1 MTLFSN
7 NQRTVVM
14 EQVNKSYDK
23 AANNVGFLERW
34 FKLSSHN
41 TTVKT
46 ELMAGLTTFVTMSYI
61 MFLNPIIMSKTG
73 MPFDG
78 LFLATCLGAAIA
90 TILMGMYAN
99 WPVGLAPGMGLNA
112 FFTFSVVGSMGY
124 SWEIALGTVFLS
136 GVLFVLMSVTRLRE
150 WMLDSIPMSLRLAM
164 TAGVG
169 LFLGFIGLRFTGIIV
184 PDPDNVV
191 AIADLT
197 HFGFGQFG
205 PEAPALGFLSFLLI
219 AILSYRKVFGAVVI
233 GIAATTFIAFIMTWI
248 LPTDFFVVAEAA
260 KSFAPATGFVSYNGL
275 LAVPEFSALEPILWK
290 ADIAGAMQVALIPV
304 IITFLFVNIFDT
316 AGTLMGLAERANLQ
330 DKNGKIEGLSK
341 SLKADSVSSVIGTA
355 FGCPPVTSY
364 VESAA
369 GVSVGGRTGLTAV
382 TIGLLFLMG
391 MFFLPLAQMLPG
403 FAVDGALI
411 YVAMLMMTSLRGL
424 DWDDL
429 TEYAP
434 AVCTTVMMAFT
445 FSIANGIA
453 FGFITYTALKVGAGK
468 SSEISKGVWALTAL
482 FIAKFIFLTH

>member
-1 MTLFSN
+1 
-7 NQRTVVM
+7 M
-14 EQVNKSYDK
+14 EQVSENYENQAKE
-23 AANNVGFLERW
+23 VGLLERL
-34 FKLSSHN
+34 FKLSEHN
-41 TTVKT
+41 TNVKT
-46 ELMAGLTTFVTMSYI
+46 EVMAGLTTFVTMSYI

-90 TILMGMYAN
+90 TILMGLYAN

-112 FFTFSVVGSMGY
+112 FFTFSVVGAMGY
-124 SWEIALGTVFLS
+124 SWQIALGAVFLS
-136 GVLFVLMSVTRLRE
+136 GVIFVLMSVTRLRE

-169 LFLGFIGLRFTGIIV
+169 LFLGFIGLRFTGIVV
-184 PDPDNVV
+184 PNPDNVV

-197 HFGFGQFG
+197 HFGFGKFG

-219 AILSYRKVFGAVVI
+219 AVLSYRKVFGAVLI
-233 GIAATTFIAFIMTWI
+233 GIGVTTLVAFIMTWV
-248 LPTDFFVVAEAA
+248 LPADFFVIAEEA
-260 KSFAPATGFVSYNGL
+260 KAWAPASGFVSYNGL

-290 ADIAGAMQVALIPV
+290 ADIAGAFQVALIPV
-304 IITFLFVNIFDT
+304 IVTFLFVNIFDT
-316 AGTLMGLAERANLQ
+316 AGTLMGVAERAKLQ
-330 DKNGKIEGLSK
+330 DKNGKIHGLSK
-341 SLKADSVSSVIGTA
+341 SLKADSISSVIGTG

-382 TIGLLFLMG
+382 TIGLLFAVG

-411 YVAMLMMTSLRGL
+411 YVAMLMMSSLKGL
-424 DWDDL
+424 DWEDL

-434 AVCTTVMMAFT
+434 AVCTTIMMAFT

-453 FGFITYTALKVGAGK
+453 FGFITYTVLKVGAGK
-468 SSEISKGVWALTAL
+468 SKEISAGVWALTAL
-482 FIAKFIFLTH
+482 FVAKFIFLT

>member
-1 MTLFSN
+1 MESIGKDHE
-7 NQRTVVM
+7 NQVR
-14 EQVNKSYDK
+14 K
-23 AANNVGFLERW
+23 VGFLARI
-34 FKLSSHN
+34 FKLPEHN

-46 ELMAGLTTFVTMSYI
+46 EIMAGLTSFVTMSYI

-90 TILMGMYAN
+90 TILMGLYAN

-112 FFTFSVVGSMGY
+112 FFTFSVVGGMGY

-136 GVLFVLMSVTRLRE
+136 GVIFVMMSLTRLRE

-169 LFLGFIGLRFTGIIV
+169 LFLGFIGLRFTGIV
-184 PDPDNVV
+184 VADPDNIL
-191 AIADLT
+191 ALADLT
-197 HFGFGQFG
+197 HFGFGLHG
-205 PEAPALGFLSFLLI
+205 AEAPALGFFSFLLI
-219 AILSYRKVFGAVVI
+219 TVLSYRNVFGAVLI
-233 GIAATTFIAFIMTWI
+233 GIATTTFIAFVMTWL
-248 LPTDFFVVAEAA
+248 LPTDFFVVAQAA
-260 KSFAPATGFVSYNGL
+260 KSIAPTTGFISYSGL
-275 LAVPEFSALEPILWK
+275 LAVPDFTALEPILWK
-290 ADIAGAMQVALIPV
+290 ADIVGAFQVALIPV
-304 IITFLFVNIFDT
+304 IVTFLFVNIFDT
-316 AGTLMGLAERANLQ
+316 AGTLMGLAQRANLQ
-330 DKNGKIEGLSK
+330 DKNGKIKGLNK
-341 SLKADSVSSVIGTA
+341 SLKADSISSVVGTA

-382 TIGLLFLMG
+382 TIGLLFLVG

-411 YVAMLMMTSLRGL
+411 YVAMLMMSSLKGL
-424 DWDDL
+424 DWNDL

-453 FGFITYTALKVGAGK
+453 FGFITYTVLKLGAGK
-468 SSEISKGVWALTAL
+468 SKEITNGVWLLTIL
-482 FIAKFIFLTH
+482 FIAKFIFLTE

>member
-1 MTLFSN
+1 
-7 NQRTVVM
+7 M
-14 EQVNKSYDK
+14 EQVSESYENEEKQTKD
-23 AANNVGFLERW
+23 VGLIERL
-34 FKLSSHN
+34 FKLSEHN
-41 TTVKT
+41 TSVKT

-124 SWEIALGTVFLS
+124 SWQIALGAVFLS
-136 GVLFVLMSVTRLRE
+136 GVIFVLMSVTKLRE

-184 PDPDNVV
+184 PNPDNVV
-191 AIADLT
+191 ALADLT

-219 AILSYRKVFGAVVI
+219 AVLSYRKVFGAVLI
-233 GIAATTFIAFIMTWI
+233 GIAVTTLIAFIMTWV

-260 KSFAPATGFVSYNGL
+260 KAFAPESGFVAYKGIM
-275 LAVPEFSALEPILWK
+275 AVPEFSALEPILWK
-290 ADIAGAMQVALIPV
+290 ADIVGAFEVALIPV
-304 IITFLFVNIFDT
+304 IVTFLFVNIFDT
-316 AGTLMGLAERANLQ
+316 AGTLMGVAERANLQ
-330 DKNGKIEGLSK
+330 DKNGKIHGLSK

-369 GVSVGGRTGLTAV
+369 GVAVGGRTGLTAV
-382 TIGLLFLMG
+382 TIGLLFAAG

-411 YVAMLMMTSLRGL
+411 YVSMLMMSSLRGL

-453 FGFITYTALKVGAGK
+453 FGFITYTVLKVGAGK
-468 SSEISKGVWALTAL
+468 SSQVSNGVWALTAL
-482 FIAKFIFLTH
+482 FVAKFIFLN

>member
-1 MTLFSN
+1 
-7 NQRTVVM
+7 M
-14 EQVNKSYDK
+14 EQVSESCENEEKQTKDVS
-23 AANNVGFLERW
+23 LIERL
-34 FKLSSHN
+34 FKLSEHN
-41 TTVKT
+41 TSVKT
-46 ELMAGLTTFVTMSYI
+46 ELMAGLTTFVTRSYI
-61 MFLNPIIMSKTG
+61 MFLNPVIMSNTG

-112 FFTFSVVGSMGY
+112 FFTFSVVGGMGY
-124 SWEIALGTVFLS
+124 SWQVALGAVFLS
-136 GVLFVLMSVTRLRE
+136 GVLFVLMSVTKLRE

-184 PDPDNVV
+184 SNPDNVV
-191 AIADLT
+191 ALGDLT

-205 PEAPALGFLSFLLI
+205 PEAPVLGFLSFLLI
-219 AILSYRKVFGAVVI
+219 AVLSYRKVFGAVLI
-233 GIAATTFIAFIMTWI
+233 GIATVTFLAFAMTWV
-248 LPTDFFVVAEAA
+248 LPVDFFTVSEAGKA
-260 KSFAPATGFVSYNGL
+260 FAPASGFVAYKGI
-275 LAVPEFSALEPILWK
+275 LAIPEFSALKPLLWQ
-290 ADIAGAMQVALIPV
+290 ADIAGAFQVALIPV
-304 IITFLFVNIFDT
+304 IVTFLFVNIFDT
-316 AGTLMGLAERANLQ
+316 AGTLMGVAERANLQ
-330 DKNGKIEGLSK
+330 DKNGKIHGLSK

-369 GVSVGGRTGLTAV
+369 GVAVGGRTGLTAV
-382 TIGLLFLMG
+382 TIGLLFALG
-391 MFFLPLAQMLPG
+391 MFFLPLAQMLPA

-411 YVAMLMMTSLRGL
+411 YVAMLMMSSLKAI

-453 FGFITYTALKVGAGK
+453 FGFITYTILKVGTGK
-468 SSEISKGVWALTAL
+468 SSQVSNGVWALTAL
-482 FIAKFIFLTH
+482 FVAKFIFLN

>member
-1 MTLFSN
+1 
-7 NQRTVVM
+7 M
-14 EQVNKSYDK
+14 EKTSQSCEKTAEVPTKGTSL
-23 AANNVGFLERW
+23 LERL
-34 FKLSSHN
+34 FKLTKHN
-41 TTVKT
+41 TSVKT
-46 ELMAGLTTFVTMSYI
+46 EIMAGLTTFVTMSYV

-90 TILMGMYAN
+90 TIFMGMYAN

-124 SWEIALGTVFLS
+124 SWQIALGAVFLS
-136 GVLFVLMSVTRLRE
+136 GVIFVLMSVTKMRE
-150 WMLDSIPMSLRLAM
+150 WMLDSIPLSLRLAM

-169 LFLGFIGLRFTGIIV
+169 LFLGFLGLRFTGIVV

-191 AIADLT
+191 ALADMT
-197 HFGFGQFG
+197 HFGFGAFG

-219 AILSYRKVFGAVVI
+219 SVLSYRNVFGAVLI
-233 GIAATTFIAFIMTWI
+233 GIAVTTFVAFAMTWL

-260 KSFAPATGFVSYNGL
+260 KSFAPASGFVTYNGL
-275 LAVPEFSALEPILWK
+275 LAVPEFSALEPIFWK
-290 ADIAGAMQVALIPV
+290 ADIVGAFEVALIPV
-304 IITFLFVNIFDT
+304 IVTFLFVNIFDT
-316 AGTLMGLAERANLQ
+316 AGTLMGVAERANLQ
-330 DKNGKIEGLSK
+330 DENGKIEGLSK
-341 SLKADSVSSVIGTA
+341 SLKADSMSSVLGTA

-369 GVSVGGRTGLTAV
+369 GVAVGGRTGLTAV
-382 TIGLLFLMG
+382 TIGLLFAAG

-411 YVAMLMMTSLRGL
+411 YVAMLMMSSLRGL

-453 FGFITYTALKVGAGK
+453 FGFITYTVLKVGSGK
-468 SSEISKGVWALTAL
+468 ANQISNGVWALTVL
-482 FIAKFIFLTH
+482 FIAKFIFLT

>member
-1 MTLFSN
+1 
-7 NQRTVVM
+7 M
-14 EQVNKSYDK
+14 EETNKSY
-23 AANNVGFLERW
+23 NNKTNELGLLERL
-34 FKLSSHN
+34 FKLSEHN
-41 TTVKT
+41 TTMKT

-61 MFLNPIIMSKTG
+61 MFLNPIIMSQTG

-90 TILMGMYAN
+90 TILMGLYAN

-112 FFTFSVVGSMGY
+112 FFTFSVVGGMGY
-124 SWEIALGTVFLS
+124 SWEVALGAVFLS
-136 GVLFVLMSVTRLRE
+136 GVIFVLMSVTRLRE

-169 LFLGFIGLRFTGIIV
+169 LFLGFIGLRFTGIV
-184 PDPDNVV
+184 VADPDNVV
-191 AIADLT
+191 ALADFT
-197 HFGFGQFG
+197 HFGFGAFG

-219 AILSYRKVFGAVVI
+219 AILSYRKIFGAVVI
-233 GIAATTFIAFIMTWI
+233 GIAITTFIAFIMTWV

-260 KSFAPATGFVSYNGL
+260 KSFAPASGFVSYNGM
-275 LAVPEFSALEPILWK
+275 LAIPEFSSLEPILWK
-290 ADIAGAMQVALIPV
+290 ADIVGAFQVALIPV
-304 IITFLFVNIFDT
+304 IVTFLFVNIFDT

-330 DKNGKIEGLSK
+330 DKNGKIKGLNK
-341 SLKADSVSSVIGTA
+341 SLKADSISSVIGTA

-369 GVSVGGRTGLTAV
+369 GVAVGGRTGLTAV
-382 TIGLLFLMG
+382 TIGLLFAMG

-411 YVAMLMMTSLRGL
+411 YVAMLMMSSLKGL

-453 FGFITYTALKVGAGK
+453 FGFITYTVLKVGVGK
-468 SSEISKGVWALTAL
+468 SNEISKGVWALTVL
-482 FIAKFIFLTH
+482 FIAKFIFLT

>member
-1 MTLFSN
+1 M
-7 NQRTVVM
+7 
-14 EQVNKSYDK
+14 DK
-23 AANNVGFLERW
+23 ADSTGANEVTADNTLEQGGFLARF

-41 TTVKT
+41 TTIKT
-46 ELMAGLTTFVTMSYI
+46 ELMAGITTFITMSYI

-90 TILMGMYAN
+90 TILMGLYAN

-112 FFTFSVVGSMGY
+112 FFTFSVVGGMGY
-124 SWEIALGTVFLS
+124 SWEVALGAVFLS
-136 GVLFVLMSVTRLRE
+136 GVIFVLMSVTSLRK

-169 LFLGFIGLRFTGIIV
+169 LFLGFIGLRFTGIVI
-184 PDPDNVV
+184 PDPDNIL

-197 HFGFGQFG
+197 HFGFGEFG

-219 AILSYRKVFGAVVI
+219 AILSYRKVFGAVLI
-233 GIAATTFIAFIMTWI
+233 GIAATTAIAFLMTLL
-248 LPTDFFVVAEAA
+248 LPTEFFVVAKAA
-260 KSFAPATGFVSYNGL
+260 ESFAPASGFVSYNGM
-275 LAVPEFSALEPILWK
+275 LAMPDFSALEPIFWK
-290 ADIAGAMQVALIPV
+290 ADIIGAFEIALIPV

-316 AGTLMGLAERANLQ
+316 AGTLMGVAERANLQ
-330 DKNGKIEGLSK
+330 DNSGKIQGLSK
-341 SLKADSVSSVIGTA
+341 SLKADSISSVIGTA

-369 GVSVGGRTGLTAV
+369 GVSVGGRTGLTAL
-382 TIGLLFLMG
+382 TIGVLFFVG
-391 MFFLPLAQMLPG
+391 MFFLPLAQMLPS
-403 FAVDGALI
+403 FAVNGALI
-411 YVAMLMMTSLRGL
+411 YVAMLMMSSLRGL
-424 DWDDL
+424 NWDDL

-453 FGFITYTALKVGAGK
+453 FGFVTYTILKVGVGK
-468 SSEISKGVWALTAL
+468 SSEISNGVWALTIL
-482 FIAKFIFLTH
+482 FIAKFIFLSH

>member
-1 MTLFSN
+1 MDD
-7 NQRTVVM
+7 
-14 EQVNKSYDK
+14 QVGVTSSTATRDLN
-23 AANNVGFLERW
+23 FLERF

-41 TTVKT
+41 TNVRT

-90 TILMGMYAN
+90 TIMMGLYAN

-112 FFTFSVVGSMGY
+112 FFTFSVVGAMGY
-124 SWEIALGTVFLS
+124 SWEIALGAVFLS
-136 GVLFVLMSVTRLRE
+136 GVIFVLMSVTRLRE
-150 WMLDSIPMSLRLAM
+150 WMLDSIPLSLRLAM

-169 LFLGFIGLRFTGIIV
+169 LFLGFIGLRFTGIV
-184 PDPDNVV
+184 VANPDNIV
-191 AIADLT
+191 ALADLT
-197 HFGFGQFG
+197 HFGFGEFG

-219 AILSYRKVFGAVVI
+219 TVLSYRNVFGAVII
-233 GIAATTFIAFIMTWI
+233 GIAITTLIAFIMTWV
-248 LPTDFFVVAEAA
+248 LPTEFFVVAEAA
-260 KSFAPATGFVSYNGL
+260 KSFAPASGFVSYNGM
-275 LAVPEFSALEPILWK
+275 LAIPNFSALEPILWK
-290 ADIAGAMQVALIPV
+290 ADIAGAFQVALIPV
-304 IITFLFVNIFDT
+304 IVTFLFVNIFDT
-316 AGTLMGLAERANLQ
+316 AGTLMGVAERAKLQ
-330 DKNGKIEGLSK
+330 DKNGKIIGLNK
-341 SLKADSVSSVIGTA
+341 SLKADSISSVIGTA

-369 GVSVGGRTGLTAV
+369 GVAVGGRTGLTAI
-382 TIGLLFLMG
+382 TIGLLFALG

-411 YVAMLMMTSLRGL
+411 YVAMLMMSSLRGL

-434 AVCTTVMMAFT
+434 AVATTVMMAFT

-453 FGFITYTALKVGAGK
+453 FGFITYTVLKLGAGK
-468 SSEISKGVWALTAL
+468 HKEISNGVWALTAL
-482 FIAKFIFLTH
+482 FVAKFIFLA

>member
-1 MTLFSN
+1 
-7 NQRTVVM
+7 M
-14 EQVNKSYDK
+14 EQVSKSYESQTSE
-23 AANNVGFLERW
+23 VSLLERL
-34 FKLSSHN
+34 FKLSEHRTN
-41 TTVKT
+41 VKT
-46 ELMAGLTTFVTMSYI
+46 EIMAGLTTFVTMSYI

-90 TILMGMYAN
+90 TILMGLYAN

-112 FFTFSVVGSMGY
+112 FFTFSVVGAMGY
-124 SWEIALGTVFLS
+124 SWQVALGAVFLS
-136 GVLFVLMSVTRLRE
+136 GVIFVFMSVTKLRE
-150 WMLDSIPMSLRLAM
+150 WMLDSIPLSLRLAM

-184 PDPDNVV
+184 PNPDNVV
-191 AIADLT
+191 ALADLT
-197 HFGFGQFG
+197 HFGFGKFG

-219 AILSYRKVFGAVVI
+219 AILSYRKVFGAVLI
-233 GIAATTFIAFIMTWI
+233 GIAATTFIAFAMTWV
-248 LPTDFFVVAEAA
+248 LPTDFFIVSDAA
-260 KSFAPATGFVSYNGL
+260 KSFAPSSGFVAYKGL
-275 LAVPEFSALEPILWK
+275 LAVPDFAALEPILWK
-290 ADIAGAMQVALIPV
+290 ADIVGAFEVALIPV
-304 IITFLFVNIFDT
+304 IVTFLFVNIFDT
-316 AGTLMGLAERANLQ
+316 AGTLMGVAERANLQ
-330 DKNGKIEGLSK
+330 DKNGKIHGLSK

-369 GVSVGGRTGLTAV
+369 GVAAGGRTGLTAV
-382 TIGLLFLMG
+382 TIGLLFAVG

-411 YVAMLMMTSLRGL
+411 YVAMLMMSSLKAL

-453 FGFITYTALKVGAGK
+453 FGFITYTILKVGAGK
-468 SSEISKGVWALTAL
+468 SEQISAGVWALTAL
-482 FIAKFIFLTH
+482 FIAKFIFLT

>member
-1 MTLFSN
+1 
-7 NQRTVVM
+7 M
-14 EQVNKSYDK
+14 EQVNESYEKDAK
-23 AANNVGFLERW
+23 EVGFLERL
-34 FKLSSHN
+34 FKLAQHRTN
-41 TTVKT
+41 VKT
-46 ELMAGLTTFVTMSYI
+46 EILAGLTTFVTMSYI

-90 TILMGMYAN
+90 TIIMGLYAN

-112 FFTFSVVGSMGY
+112 FFTFSVVGGMGY
-124 SWEIALGTVFLS
+124 SWEIALGAVFLS
-136 GVLFVLMSVTRLRE
+136 GVLFVLMSVTKLRE
-150 WMLDSIPMSLRLAM
+150 WLLDSIPLSLRLAM

-169 LFLGFIGLRFTGIIV
+169 LFLGFIGLRFTGIVV
-184 PDPDNVV
+184 PNADNVV
-191 AIADLT
+191 ALADLT
-197 HFGFGQFG
+197 HFGFGEFG

-219 AILSYRKVFGAVVI
+219 AVLSYRKVFGAVLI
-233 GIAATTFIAFIMTWI
+233 GIAATTFIAFAMTWI

-260 KSFAPATGFVSYNGL
+260 KSFAPASGFVSYNGL
-275 LAVPEFSALEPILWK
+275 LAVPNFTALEPILWK
-290 ADIAGAMQVALIPV
+290 ADIAGAFEVALIPV
-304 IITFLFVNIFDT
+304 IVTFLFVNIFDT
-316 AGTLMGLAERANLQ
+316 AGTLMGVAERAKLQ
-330 DKNGKIEGLSK
+330 DENGKIKGLSK
-341 SLKADSVSSVIGTA
+341 SLKADSISSVIGTA

-382 TIGLLFLMG
+382 TIGLLFAAG

-411 YVAMLMMTSLRGL
+411 YVSMLMMTSLKGI
-424 DWDDL
+424 DWEDL

-434 AVCTTVMMAFT
+434 AISTSVMMALT

-453 FGFITYTALKVGAGK
+453 FGFITYTVLKVGAGK
-468 SSEISKGVWALTAL
+468 HKEISNGVWALTVL
-482 FIAKFIFLTH
+482 FIAKFMFLN

>member
-1 MTLFSN
+1 
-7 NQRTVVM
+7 M
-14 EQVNKSYDK
+14 EQVNNTDDK
-23 AANNVGFLERW
+23 TINSTGFLERW
-34 FKLSSHN
+34 FKLSLHN
-41 TTVKT
+41 TSLKT
-46 ELMAGLTTFVTMSYI
+46 EFVAGLTTFVTMSYI
-61 MFLNPIIMSKTG
+61 MFLNPIIMSKSG

-90 TILMGMYAN
+90 SIVMGMYAN

-124 SWEIALGTVFLS
+124 SWEIALGAVFLS
-136 GVLFVLMSVTRLRE
+136 GVLFVLMSVTKLRE

-169 LFLGFIGLRFTGIIV
+169 LFLGFIGLRFTGIV
-184 PDPDNVV
+184 VADPDNIV
-191 AIADLT
+191 AIADFT
-197 HFGFGQFG
+197 HFGFGLTG

-219 AILSYRKVFGAVVI
+219 TILSYRKVFGGVLI
-233 GIAATTFIAFIMTWI
+233 GIATTTLIAFIMSWV

-260 KSFAPATGFVSYNGL
+260 KSFAPSSGFVSYNGL
-275 LAVPEFSALEPILWK
+275 IALPEFSALEPILWK
-290 ADIAGAMQVALIPV
+290 ADIAGAFQVALIPV
-304 IITFLFVNIFDT
+304 IVTFLFVNIFDT
-316 AGTLMGLAERANLQ
+316 AGTLMGIAERANLQ
-330 DKNGKIEGLSK
+330 DKNGKIHGLNK
-341 SLKADSVSSVIGTA
+341 SLKADSLSSVIGTA

-382 TIGLLFLMG
+382 VIGLLFAAG
-391 MFFLPLAQMLPG
+391 VFFLPLAQMLPG

-411 YVAMLMMTSLRGL
+411 YVAMLMMSSLKGL

-445 FSIANGIA
+445 FSISNGIA
-453 FGFITYTALKVGAGK
+453 FGFITYTVLKVGAGK
-468 SSEISKGVWALTAL
+468 VNQISNGVWALTAL
-482 FIAKFIFLTH
+482 FILKFIFLGH

>member
-1 MTLFSN
+1 
-7 NQRTVVM
+7 M
-14 EQVNKSYDK
+14 EQVSKSCENETEEQKGD
-23 AANNVGFLERW
+23 VGLFERI
-34 FKLSSHN
+34 FKLSQHN
-41 TTVKT
+41 TTIRT

-61 MFLNPIIMSKTG
+61 MFLNPVIMSNTG

-90 TILMGMYAN
+90 TIIMGMYAN

-112 FFTFSVVGSMGY
+112 FFTFSVVGGMGY
-124 SWEIALGTVFLS
+124 SWQVALGAVFLS
-136 GVLFVLMSVTRLRE
+136 GVIFVLMSVTRLRE

-184 PDPDNVV
+184 ENSDNVV
-191 AIADLT
+191 ALGDLT
-197 HFGFGQFG
+197 HFGFGAFG

-219 AILSYRKVFGAVVI
+219 SVLSYRKVFGAVII
-233 GIAATTFIAFIMTWI
+233 GIAAVTFFAFAMTWL
-248 LPTDFFVVAEAA
+248 LPVDFFVISEAGKA
-260 KSFAPATGFVSYNGL
+260 LAPESGFVAYKGI
-275 LAVPEFSALEPILWK
+275 LAIPEFSALEPILWK
-290 ADIAGAMQVALIPV
+290 ADIVGAFEIALIPV
-304 IITFLFVNIFDT
+304 ILTFLFVNIFDT
-316 AGTLMGLAERANLQ
+316 AGTLMGVAERANLQ
-330 DKNGKIEGLSK
+330 DEKGKIKGLNK

-369 GVSVGGRTGLTAV
+369 GVAVGGRTGLTAV
-382 TIGLLFLMG
+382 TIGLLFAAG
-391 MFFLPLAQMLPG
+391 MFFLPLAQMLPA

-411 YVAMLMMTSLRGL
+411 YVAMLMMSSLKGL

-453 FGFITYTALKVGAGK
+453 FGFITYTVLKVGAGK
-468 SSEISKGVWALTAL
+468 SNQVSKGVWALTVL
-482 FIAKFIFLTH
+482 FIAKFIFLN

>member
-1 MTLFSN
+1 
-7 NQRTVVM
+7 M
-14 EQVNKSYDK
+14 EQVNQTHEKDEK
-23 AANNVGFLERW
+23 PGGILERL
-34 FKLSSHN
+34 FKLSAHS

-46 ELMAGLTTFVTMSYI
+46 EIMAGLTTFVTMSYI

-73 MPFDG
+73 MPFEG

-90 TILMGMYAN
+90 TILMGLYAN

-112 FFTFSVVGSMGY
+112 FFTFSVVGGMGY
-124 SWEIALGTVFLS
+124 SWEIALGAVFLS

-169 LFLGFIGLRFTGIIV
+169 LFLGFIGLRFTGIVI
-184 PDPDNVV
+184 PNPDN
-191 AIADLT
+191 ALALADLT
-197 HFGFGQFG
+197 HFGFGEFG

-219 AILSYRKVFGAVVI
+219 AVLSYRKVFGAIII
-233 GIAATTFIAFIMTWI
+233 GIAATTFIAFVMTWV
-248 LPTDFFVVAEAA
+248 LPTDFFVVSEAA
-260 KSFAPATGFVSYNGL
+260 KSFAPASGFMSYKGI
-275 LAVPEFSALEPILWK
+275 LAVPEFSAIEPILWK
-290 ADIAGAMQVALIPV
+290 ADIAGAFQIALIPV
-304 IITFLFVNIFDT
+304 IVTFLFVNIFDT
-316 AGTLMGLAERANLQ
+316 AGTLMGVAERANLQ
-330 DKNGKIEGLSK
+330 DENGKIEGLSK
-341 SLKADSVSSVIGTA
+341 SLKADSLASVIGTG

-369 GVSVGGRTGLTAV
+369 GVAVGGRTGLTAV
-382 TIGLLFLMG
+382 TIGLLFAVG

-411 YVAMLMMTSLRGL
+411 YVAMLMMSSLRGL

-434 AVCTTVMMAFT
+434 AVCTTIMMAFT

-453 FGFITYTALKVGAGK
+453 FGFITYTVLKVGTGK
-468 SSEISKGVWALTAL
+468 SSEISKGIWALTAL
-482 FIAKFIFLTH
+482 FVAKFIFIN

>member
-1 MTLFSN
+1 
-7 NQRTVVM
+7 M
-14 EQVNKSYDK
+14 EQVSKSHE
-23 AANNVGFLERW
+23 NNAEEQTEGAGLLERL
-34 FKLSSHN
+34 FKLSQHN
-41 TTVKT
+41 TTIKT

-124 SWEIALGTVFLS
+124 SWQVALGAVFLS
-136 GVLFVLMSVTRLRE
+136 GIIFVLMSVTRLRE

-169 LFLGFIGLRFTGIIV
+169 LFLGFIGLRFTGIV
-184 PDPDNVV
+184 VANPDNVV
-191 AIADLT
+191 ALADLT

-219 AILSYRKVFGAVVI
+219 AILSYRKVFGAVLI
-233 GIAATTFIAFIMTWI
+233 GIALTTFIAFAMTWV

-260 KSFAPATGFVSYNGL
+260 KSFAPSSGFVAYKGL
-275 LAVPEFSALEPILWK
+275 LAIPEFSALEPILWK
-290 ADIAGAMQVALIPV
+290 ADIVGAFEVALIPV
-304 IITFLFVNIFDT
+304 IVTFLFVNIFDT
-316 AGTLMGLAERANLQ
+316 AGTLMGVAERANLQ

-369 GVSVGGRTGLTAV
+369 GVAVGGRTGLTAV
-382 TIGLLFLMG
+382 TIGLLFAAG
-391 MFFLPLAQMLPG
+391 VFFLPLAQMLPG

-411 YVAMLMMTSLRGL
+411 YVAMLMMSSLRGL

-453 FGFITYTALKVGAGK
+453 FGFITYTILKVGSGK
-468 SSEISKGVWALTAL
+468 SSQVSNGVWALTAL
-482 FIAKFIFLTH
+482 FIAKFMFLN

>member
-1 MTLFSN
+1 
-7 NQRTVVM
+7 
-14 EQVNKSYDK
+14 
-23 AANNVGFLERW
+23 
-34 FKLSSHN
+34 
-41 TTVKT
+41 
-46 ELMAGLTTFVTMSYI
+46 

-90 TILMGMYAN
+90 TILMGLYAN

-124 SWEIALGTVFLS
+124 SWEVALGAVFLS
-136 GVLFVLMSVTRLRE
+136 GVIFVLMSVTRLRE

-169 LFLGFIGLRFTGIIV
+169 LFLGFIGLRFTGIV
-184 PDPDNVV
+184 VSNPDNIV
-191 AIADLT
+191 ALADLT
-197 HFGFGQFG
+197 HFGFGKFG

-219 AILSYRKVFGAVVI
+219 AILSYRKVFGAVLI
-233 GIAATTFIAFIMTWI
+233 GIAVTTFIAFAMTWV
-248 LPTDFFVVAEAA
+248 LPVDFFVVSEAA
-260 KSFAPATGFVSYNGL
+260 KSFAPASGFVNYTGL
-275 LAVPEFSALEPILWK
+275 LAVPDFAALDPILWK
-290 ADIAGAMQVALIPV
+290 ADIAGAFEVALIPV
-304 IITFLFVNIFDT
+304 IVTFLFVNIFDT
-316 AGTLMGLAERANLQ
+316 AGTLMGVAERANLQ

-369 GVSVGGRTGLTAV
+369 GVAVGGRTGLTAI
-382 TIGLLFLMG
+382 TIGLLFAAG

-411 YVAMLMMTSLRGL
+411 YVAMLMMSSLKGL

-453 FGFITYTALKVGAGK
+453 FGFITYTVLKVGSGK
-468 SSEISKGVWALTAL
+468 HKEISNGVWALTAL
-482 FIAKFIFLTH
+482 FIAKFIFLT

>member
-1 MTLFSN
+1 
-7 NQRTVVM
+7 M
-14 EQVNKSYDK
+14 EQASKPCDDSPEIKKNDS
-23 AANNVGFLERW
+23 NIIERF
-34 FKLSSHN
+34 FKLSEHN
-41 TTVKT
+41 TTIKT

-61 MFLNPIIMSKTG
+61 MFLNPVIMSNTG

-112 FFTFSVVGSMGY
+112 FFTFSVVGGMGY
-124 SWEIALGTVFLS
+124 SWQIALGAVFLS
-136 GVLFVLMSVTRLRE
+136 GVIFVLMSVTRLRE

-169 LFLGFIGLRFTGIIV
+169 LFLGFIGLRFTGIV
-184 PDPDNVV
+184 VANPDNVV
-191 AIADLT
+191 ALADMT
-197 HFGFGQFG
+197 HFGFGEFG

-219 AILSYRKVFGAVVI
+219 AILSYRNVFGAVLI
-233 GIAATTFIAFIMTWI
+233 GIGATTLIAFAMTWL
-248 LPTDFFVVAEAA
+248 LPTDFFVVSEAG
-260 KSFAPATGFVSYNGL
+260 KSIAPESGFVAYNGL
-275 LAVPEFSALEPILWK
+275 VALPNFSALEPILWK
-290 ADIAGAMQVALIPV
+290 ADIVGAFEVALIPV
-304 IITFLFVNIFDT
+304 IATFLFVNIFDT
-316 AGTLMGLAERANLQ
+316 AGTLMGVAQRAKLQ
-330 DKNGKIEGLSK
+330 DKEGNIKGLSK

-364 VESAA
+364 VESAS
-369 GVSVGGRTGLTAV
+369 GVSIGGRTGLTAV
-382 TIGLLFLMG
+382 TIGFLFLAG
-391 MFFLPLAQMLPG
+391 LFFLPLAQMLPA

-411 YVAMLMMTSLRGL
+411 YVALLMMSSLKAL

-453 FGFITYTALKVGAGK
+453 FGFVTYTILKVGSGK
-468 SSEISKGVWALTAL
+468 SEQVSKGVWLLTLL
-482 FIAKFIFLTH
+482 FILKFIFLNE

>member
-1 MTLFSN
+1 
-7 NQRTVVM
+7 M
-14 EQVNKSYDK
+14 EQASTSNDK
-23 AANNVGFLERW
+23 AACELSFLERF
-34 FKLSSHN
+34 FKLPAHN

-61 MFLNPIIMSKTG
+61 MFLNPMIMSKTG

-78 LFLATCLGAAIA
+78 LFLATCLGAAVA
-90 TILMGMYAN
+90 TILMGLYAN

-112 FFTFSVVGSMGY
+112 FFTFSVVGAMGY
-124 SWEIALGTVFLS
+124 SWQVALGAVFLS
-136 GVLFVLMSVTRLRE
+136 GVIFVFMSVTRLRE
-150 WMLDSIPMSLRLAM
+150 WMLDSIPKSLRLAM

-169 LFLGFIGLRFTGIIV
+169 LFLGFIGLRFTGIV
-184 PDPDNVV
+184 VADPDNVV

-197 HFGFGQFG
+197 HFGFGEFG

-219 AILSYRKVFGAVVI
+219 AILSYRKVFGAIII
-233 GIAATTFIAFIMTWI
+233 GIAITTLIAFMMTWL

-260 KSFAPATGFVSYNGL
+260 KSFAPATGFVSYNGM
-275 LAVPEFSALEPILWK
+275 LAVPEFSALEPILFK
-290 ADIAGAMQVALIPV
+290 ADIAGAFQVALIPV
-304 IITFLFVNIFDT
+304 IVTFLFVNIFDT
-316 AGTLMGLAERANLQ
+316 AGTLMGVAERANLR

-341 SLKADSVSSVIGTA
+341 SLKADSIASVIGTG

-369 GVSVGGRTGLTAV
+369 GVAVGGRTGLTAV
-382 TIGLLFLMG
+382 TIGLLFFVG

-411 YVAMLMMTSLRGL
+411 YVAMLMMSSLRGL

-453 FGFITYTALKVGAGK
+453 FGFITYTVLKLGAGK
-468 SSEISKGVWALTAL
+468 FHDISKGVWALTAL
-482 FIAKFIFLTH
+482 FIAKFIFLN

>member
-1 MTLFSN
+1 
-7 NQRTVVM
+7 M
-14 EQVNKSYDK
+14 EQVSKSSENQTEEQTDD
-23 AANNVGFLERW
+23 VGLLERL
-34 FKLSSHN
+34 FKLSQHN
-41 TTVKT
+41 TTIKT

-124 SWEIALGTVFLS
+124 SWQIALGAVFLS

-184 PDPDNVV
+184 ANPDNIV
-191 AIADLT
+191 ALADLT
-197 HFGFGQFG
+197 HFGFGKFG

-219 AILSYRKVFGAVVI
+219 SVLSYRKVFGAVLI
-233 GIAATTFIAFIMTWI
+233 GIAVTTFIAFAMTWV
-248 LPTDFFVVAEAA
+248 LPTDFFVIAEEA
-260 KSFAPATGFVSYNGL
+260 KSWAPASGFVNYTGL

-290 ADIAGAMQVALIPV
+290 ADIVGAFEVALIPV
-304 IITFLFVNIFDT
+304 IVTFLFVNIFDT
-316 AGTLMGLAERANLQ
+316 AGTLMGVAERANLQ

-341 SLKADSVSSVIGTA
+341 SLKADSISSVIGTA

-369 GVSVGGRTGLTAV
+369 GVAAGGRTGLTAV
-382 TIGLLFLMG
+382 TIGLLFLVG

-411 YVAMLMMTSLRGL
+411 YVAMLMMSSLRGL

-453 FGFITYTALKVGAGK
+453 FGFITYTVLKVGTGK
-468 SSEISKGVWALTAL
+468 SSQVSNGVWALTAL
-482 FIAKFIFLTH
+482 FIAKFIFLN

>member
-1 MTLFSN
+1 
-7 NQRTVVM
+7 M
-14 EQVNKSYDK
+14 EQVNQASDQPKMNKLNSL
-23 AANNVGFLERW
+23 LERV
-34 FKLSSHN
+34 FKLSAHN
-41 TTVKT
+41 TTPKT
-46 ELMAGLTTFVTMSYI
+46 EMMAGLTTFVTMSYI

-78 LFLATCLGAAIA
+78 LFLATCIGAAIA
-90 TILMGMYAN
+90 TILMGLYAN

-112 FFTFSVVGSMGY
+112 FFTFTVVGSMGY
-124 SWEIALGTVFLS
+124 TWEIALGAVFLS

-169 LFLGFIGLRFTGIIV
+169 LFLGFIGLRFTGIII
-184 PDPDNVV
+184 PNPDN
-191 AIADLT
+191 ALALADLS
-197 HFGFGQFG
+197 HFGFGKFG

-219 AILSYRKVFGAVVI
+219 AVLSYRNVFGAVLI
-233 GIAATTFIAFIMTWI
+233 GIAATTAIAFLMTAV
-248 LPTDFFVVAEAA
+248 LPVDFFVVAEEA
-260 KSFAPATGFVSYNGL
+260 KAWAPATGFVVFPSDGL
-275 LAVPEFSALEPILWK
+275 LAVPDFAALEPIFWK
-290 ADIAGAMQVALIPV
+290 ADVMGALEVAMIPV
-304 IITFLFVNIFDT
+304 IVTFLFVNMFDT
-316 AGTLMGLAERANLQ
+316 AGTLMGVADRAKLQ
-330 DKNGKIEGLSK
+330 DKDGNIEGLSK

-355 FGCPPVTSY
+355 VGCPPVTSY

-382 TIGLLFLMG
+382 VIGLLFLVG
-391 MFFLPLAQMLPG
+391 MFFLPLAKMLPG

-411 YVAMLMMTSLRGL
+411 YVSMLMMSSLAKI
-424 DWDDL
+424 DWEDL

-453 FGFITYTALKVGAGK
+453 FGFITYTVLKVGTGK
-468 SSEISKGVWALTAL
+468 SDQVSKGVWALTAL
-482 FIAKFIFLTH
+482 FIAKFAFLN

>member
-1 MTLFSN
+1 
-7 NQRTVVM
+7 M
-14 EQVNKSYDK
+14 EQASKNNKNQE
-23 AANNVGFLERW
+23 NNVGLIERL
-34 FKLSSHN
+34 FKLSEHK
-41 TTVKT
+41 TDIKT
-46 ELMAGLTTFVTMSYI
+46 EIVAGLTTFVTMSYI

-90 TILMGMYAN
+90 TILMGLYAN

-124 SWEIALGTVFLS
+124 SWQIALGAVFLS
-136 GVLFVLMSVTRLRE
+136 GVIFVLMSVTKLRE

-184 PDPDNVV
+184 PNPDNLV

-197 HFGFGQFG
+197 HFGFGKFG
-205 PEAPALGFLSFLLI
+205 PEAPALGFLSFLII
-219 AILSYRKVFGAVVI
+219 AVLSYRKVFGAVLI
-233 GIAATTFIAFIMTWI
+233 GIAATTFIAFAMTWI
-248 LPTDFFVVAEAA
+248 LPTDFFVIAEEA
-260 KSFAPATGFVSYNGL
+260 KGWAPASGFVAYKGL
-275 LAVPEFSALEPILWK
+275 FALPEFSALEPILWK
-290 ADIAGAMQVALIPV
+290 ADIVGAFEVALIPV
-304 IITFLFVNIFDT
+304 IVTFLFVNIFDT
-316 AGTLMGLAERANLQ
+316 AGTLMGVAERANLQ
-330 DKNGKIEGLSK
+330 DENGKIHGLNK
-341 SLKADSVSSVIGTA
+341 SLKADSISAVIGTA

-369 GVSVGGRTGLTAV
+369 GVAAGGRTGLTAV
-382 TIGLLFLMG
+382 TIGVLFAIG

-411 YVAMLMMTSLRGL
+411 YVAMLMMSSLKGL
-424 DWDDL
+424 NWDDL

-453 FGFITYTALKVGAGK
+453 FGFITYTVLKLGAGK
-468 SSEISKGVWALTAL
+468 SNEISGGIWALTAL
-482 FIAKFIFLTH
+482 FIAKFIFLT

>member
-1 MTLFSN
+1 MEKVSN
-7 NQRTVVM
+7 TN
-14 EQVNKSYDK
+14 EKQVKS
-23 AANNVGFLERW
+23 VGFLERW
-34 FKLSSHN
+34 FKLSSHK
-41 TTVKT
+41 TTVKI
-46 ELMAGLTTFVTMSYI
+46 EVMAGFTTFVTMSYI
-61 MFLNPIIMSKTG
+61 MFLNPIIMSKSG

-112 FFTFSVVGSMGY
+112 FFTFTVVGSMGY
-124 SWEIALGTVFLS
+124 SWEIALGAVFLS

-150 WMLDSIPMSLRLAM
+150 WMLESIPMSLRLAM

-169 LFLGFIGLRFTGIIV
+169 LFLGFIGLRFTGLV
-184 PDPDNVV
+184 VADPDNIV

-197 HFGFGQFG
+197 HFGFGAFG

-219 AILSYRKVFGAVVI
+219 SILSYRNVFGAVLI
-233 GIAATTFIAFIMTWI
+233 GIAVTTLVAFIMTWV

-260 KSFAPATGFVSYNGL
+260 KSFAPTSGFMSYNGL
-275 LAVPEFSALEPILWK
+275 LAIPDFAALEPILWK
-290 ADIAGAMQVALIPV
+290 ADIAGAFQVALIPV
-304 IITFLFVNIFDT
+304 IVTFLFVNIFDT
-316 AGTLMGLAERANLQ
+316 AGTLMGVAERANLQ
-330 DKNGKIEGLSK
+330 DENGKIQGLNK
-341 SLKADSVSSVIGTA
+341 SLKADSISSVIGTA
-355 FGCPPVTSY
+355 FGCSPVTSY

-382 TIGLLFLMG
+382 TIGLLFFVG

-411 YVAMLMMTSLRGL
+411 YVAMLMMSSLRAL

-445 FSIANGIA
+445 FSISNGIA
-453 FGFITYTALKVGAGK
+453 FGFITYTVLKLGAGK
-468 SSEISKGVWALTAL
+468 SNEISGGVWALTAL
-482 FIAKFIFLTH
+482 FVAKFMFLQH

>member
-1 MTLFSN
+1 
-7 NQRTVVM
+7 M
-14 EQVNKSYDK
+14 EQVSKSQENQ
-23 AANNVGFLERW
+23 AEEHTEGAGLLERL
-34 FKLSSHN
+34 FKLSQHN
-41 TTVKT
+41 TTIKT

-124 SWEIALGTVFLS
+124 SWQIALGAVFLS
-136 GVLFVLMSVTRLRE
+136 GVIFVLMSVTRLRE

-169 LFLGFIGLRFTGIIV
+169 LFLGFIGLRFTGIV
-184 PDPDNVV
+184 VANPDNVV
-191 AIADLT
+191 ALADMT

-219 AILSYRKVFGAVVI
+219 AILSYRKVFGAVLI
-233 GIAATTFIAFIMTWI
+233 GIAVTTFIAFAMTWV

-260 KSFAPATGFVSYNGL
+260 KSFAPPSGFVAYKGL
-275 LAVPEFSALEPILWK
+275 LAIPEFSALEPILWK
-290 ADIAGAMQVALIPV
+290 ADIVGAFEVALIPV
-304 IITFLFVNIFDT
+304 IVTFLFVNIFDT
-316 AGTLMGLAERANLQ
+316 AGTLMGVAERANLQ
-330 DKNGKIEGLSK
+330 DENGKIEGLSK
-341 SLKADSVSSVIGTA
+341 SLKADSISSVIGTA

-369 GVSVGGRTGLTAV
+369 GVAVGGRTGLTAV
-382 TIGLLFLMG
+382 TIGLLFAMG
-391 MFFLPLAQMLPG
+391 VFFLPLAQMLPG

-411 YVAMLMMTSLRGL
+411 YVAMLMMSSLRGL

-453 FGFITYTALKVGAGK
+453 FGFITYTILKVGSGK
-468 SSEISKGVWALTAL
+468 SNQVSNGVWALTAL
-482 FIAKFIFLTH
+482 FIAKFIFLN

>member
-1 MTLFSN
+1 
-7 NQRTVVM
+7 M
-14 EQVNKSYDK
+14 EQVSKTYDK
-23 AANNVGFLERW
+23 QDSKTGILERI
-34 FKLSSHN
+34 FKLSAHN

-46 ELMAGLTTFVTMSYI
+46 ELLAGLTTFVTMSYI

-90 TILMGMYAN
+90 TILMGLYAN

-112 FFTFSVVGSMGY
+112 FFTFTVVGSMGY
-124 SWEIALGTVFLS
+124 SWEIALGAVFLS

-169 LFLGFIGLRFTGIIV
+169 LFLGFIGLRFTGIV
-184 PDPDNVV
+184 VSDPDNIV
-191 AIADLT
+191 ALADLT
-197 HFGFGQFG
+197 HFGFGKFG

-219 AILSYRKVFGAVVI
+219 AVLSYRKVFGAILI
-233 GIAATTFIAFIMTWI
+233 GIATTTFIAFAMTWV
-248 LPTDFFVVAEAA
+248 LPTDFFVVSEAA
-260 KSFAPATGFVSYNGL
+260 KSFAPASGFVSYTGL
-275 LAVPEFSALEPILWK
+275 MAVPEFSALEPILWK
-290 ADIAGAMQVALIPV
+290 ADIAGAFQVALIPV
-304 IITFLFVNIFDT
+304 IVTFLFVNIFDT
-316 AGTLMGLAERANLQ
+316 AGTLMGVAERANLQ
-330 DKNGKIEGLSK
+330 DENGKIEGLSK
-341 SLKADSVSSVIGTA
+341 SLKADSIASVIGTG

-369 GVSVGGRTGLTAV
+369 GVAVGGRTGLTAV
-382 TIGLLFLMG
+382 AIGLLFAVG

-411 YVAMLMMTSLRGL
+411 YVAMLMMSSLKGL
-424 DWDDL
+424 NWDDL

-434 AVCTTVMMAFT
+434 AVCTTIMMTLT

-453 FGFITYTALKVGAGK
+453 FGFITYTVLKLGAGK
-468 SSEISKGVWALTAL
+468 SDQVSK
-482 FIAKFIFLTH
+482 

>member
-1 MTLFSN
+1 MESVN
-7 NQRTVVM
+7 NIDGKKENR
-14 EQVNKSYDK
+14 S
-23 AANNVGFLERW
+23 GFLERW
-34 FKLSSHN
+34 FKLSSHK
-41 TTVKT
+41 TSVKI
-46 ELMAGLTTFVTMSYI
+46 EVMAGFTTFVTMSYI
-61 MFLNPIIMSKTG
+61 MFLNPIIMSKSG

-112 FFTFSVVGSMGY
+112 FFTFTVVGAMGY

-150 WMLDSIPMSLRLAM
+150 WMLESIPMSLRLAM

-169 LFLGFIGLRFTGIIV
+169 LFLGFIGLRFTGLV
-184 PDPDNVV
+184 VADPDNIV

-197 HFGFGQFG
+197 HFGFGAFG

-219 AILSYRKVFGAVVI
+219 SILSYRKVFGAVLI
-233 GIAATTFIAFIMTWI
+233 GIAVTTLVAFIMTWV

-260 KSFAPATGFVSYNGL
+260 KSFAPASGFMSYNGL
-275 LAVPEFSALEPILWK
+275 LAIPDFAALEPILWK
-290 ADIAGAMQVALIPV
+290 ADIAGAFQVALIPV
-304 IITFLFVNIFDT
+304 IVTFLFVNIFDT
-316 AGTLMGLAERANLQ
+316 AGTLMGVAERANLQ
-330 DKNGKIEGLSK
+330 DENGKIHGLSK
-341 SLKADSVSSVIGTA
+341 SLKADSISSVIGTA
-355 FGCPPVTSY
+355 FGCSPVTSY

-382 TIGLLFLMG
+382 TIGLLFLVG

-411 YVAMLMMTSLRGL
+411 YVAMLMMSSLKGL

-445 FSIANGIA
+445 FSISNGIA
-453 FGFITYTALKVGAGK
+453 FGFITYTMLKLGAGK
-468 SSEISKGVWALTAL
+468 SNEISGGVWALTVL
-482 FIAKFIFLTH
+482 FIAKFMFLQH